1 MKKYVTAICI
11 AVIGCVLFMILF
23 MFLLTDRYQV
33 TPLEVERMPVGI
45 KVGEEGYYSVMAD
58 VELVYYK
65 GEIAEVYMENPVLL
79 AFRVSENWD
88 GGAVV
93 YDYAEVER
101 IIAYLKTLNYD
112 CDDLIEFLEH
122 GLILTEAAT

>member
-11 AVIGCVLFMILF
+11 AVIGCVMFMILF

-33 TPLEVERMPVGI
+33 TPSEVERMPVGI

-65 GEIAEVYMENPVLL
+65 GEIAEVYLDNPTLL

-101 IIAYLKTLNYD
+101 IIAYLKTLEYD
-112 CDDLIEFLEH
+112 CDDLIEFLER
-122 GLILTEAAT
+122 GLILTEAST